1 MRFQK
6 FSTLVFCA
14 IASATLLSAC
24 GDTTSQPETEGAD
37 APNTEATQEKAP
49 AADGRIVIS
58 SLPKVSEPNA
68 CILPI
73 TITNGTEVETTV
85 SMMEFTI
92 TGSGQD
98 DSGNMFAQTVS
109 PGETNTARLLFP
121 TRQCEELSVIT
132 APNLTCQSGEQECSD
147 AIEFEAQDGLIFQRE

>member
-1 MRFQK
+1 MAVCALAA
-6 FSTLVFCA
+6 TALLV
-14 IASATLLSAC
+14 AC
-24 GDTTSQPETEGAD
+24 GDTVSESETQDALSQEADTTSESSLVR
-37 APNTEATQEKAP
+37 
-49 AADGRIVIS
+49 DGRIVVS

-73 TITNGTEVETTV
+73 TITNGTETEATI

-98 DSGNMFAQTVS
+98 DSGNMFAQNVA

-132 APNLTCQSGEQECSD
+132 APNLTCKSGETDCSNS
-147 AIEFEAQDGLIFQRE
+147 IEFEAKDGLIFQRG